1 MRKEATHN
9 SRKSRKMEL
18 LKESKMPDGRSLR
31 IYRQITPAKEA
42 VPERLIR
49 YLISSIG
56 FDSYRKFIHDQN
68 YWRLY
73 YRAAF
78 DGEGAVDHLYLAE
91 VDGTFAARVW
101 FAYSPASGFGNFGN
115 VYTEPAF
122 RRLGLMSELMH
133 YCVRDFLDSPA
144 KLLCC
149 GTGNVFAAASYRK
162 FGFQMTY
169 GGETGMMHLI
179 NPKYGSH
186 FRDLEK
192 VCFDGSPIVKVRPG
206 TPGDQFDCDKFLVHT
221 AAMRGK
227 ARGSAGPDAYVSEYR
242 VAWQDQK
249 NGTAVTAV
257 AENANG
263 TVTAYAYAVKAFGRN
278 CLNFTVYPDNTGEV
292 KELLTFTAAEFRKLF
307 PGEPILI
314 YVGSNCALQLEALEK
329 ADFKPIAQV
338 PGSAPGIDLLIFEI

>member
-1 MRKEATHN
+1 
-9 SRKSRKMEL
+9 MEL
-18 LKESKMPDGRSLR
+18 LKESKLADGRSLR
-31 IYRQITPAKEA
+31 VYRQITPAKEA

-101 FAYSPASGFGNFGN
+101 FAYSPSSGFGNFGN

-133 YCVRDFLDSPA
+133 YCVRDFLVSPA

-179 NPKYGSH
+179 DPKYGSH

-227 ARGSAGPDAYVSEYR
+227 SRGSAGPDAYVSEYR
-242 VAWQDQK
+242 IAWQDQK
-249 NGTAVTAV
+249 NGNAVTAV

-329 ADFKPIAQV
+329 ANFKAIAQV
-338 PGSAPGIDLLIFEI
+338 PGSAPGIDLMIFEI